1 MFLTGTVRCRPDASA
16 VSTTYQIPIETTP
29 HLQSSPEPA
38 LTRGDGALCKLPRA
52 RPRSRPRFELLGS
65 DDRGSH
71 SQQSLAR
78 WRRPRWYH
86 LGKVS
91 FVKPC
96 VLMVAVGILK
106 GEFGDAKT

>member
-1 MFLTGTVRCRPDASA
+1 MN
-16 VSTTYQIPIETTP
+16 YQIPIETTP

-52 RPRSRPRFELLGS
+52 RPRSRPRFELQGS

-86 LGKVS
+86 LGQVS